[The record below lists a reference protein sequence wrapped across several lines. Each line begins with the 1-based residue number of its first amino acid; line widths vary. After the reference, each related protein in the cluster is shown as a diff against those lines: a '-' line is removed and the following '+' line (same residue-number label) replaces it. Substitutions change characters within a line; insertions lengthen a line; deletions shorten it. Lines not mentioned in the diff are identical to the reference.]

1 MVKDVSLV
9 FSRVQPSI
17 IHVCHVALVL
27 NSESKPDQSVDDRA
41 TEAKDEEMLEL
52 DGDQRKR
59 KLDLG
64 GESHFMFFNQCV
76 LECDYNRGKEMLRKQ
91 YQNFL
96 REEFGYIYL

>member
-27 NSESKPDQSVDDRA
+27 NSERKPDQSVDDRPA
-41 TEAKDEEMLEL
+41 KAKDEEMLEL
-52 DGDQRKR
+52 DRDQRKR

-64 GESHFMFFNQCV
+64 GESHFMFFNQC
-76 LECDYNRGKEMLRKQ
+76 DTMSTWRK
-91 YQNFL
+91 
-96 REEFGYIYL
+96 R